1 MHTIAPTFTVG
12 AVCVIERPDGA
23 LLLVRHAYRRRWG
36 VPGGL
41 LNRGEE
47 PETAARREALEE
59 VGVEVET
66 IGEPAVV
73 VDPGPR
79 RVDVIYRARLV
90 NGLDPDTV
98 RPTSVEILEARWFP
112 ADELPELQHE
122 TAGALVALARRRYPI
137 NPTGEPES

>member
-1 MHTIAPTFTVG
+1 MLFRSLVG
-12 AVCVIERPDGA
+12 HYPYENVWG
-23 LLLVRHAYRRRWG
+23 LLVDDDLG
-36 VPGGL
+36 D
-41 LNRGEE
+41 
-47 PETAARREALEE
+47 RREALED

-66 IGEPAVV
+66 LGEPAVV

-122 TAGALVALARRRYPI
+122 TAGALVALARTRYPI
-137 NPTGEPES
+137 NPTGEQES